1 MAFIQTNV
9 NYATQYARELA
20 NAYPYLSYFGR
31 VYGSDNSQRYRPVMG
46 KTVAIPSMSVS
57 GAHAV
62 NRDQI
67 TGVFNRNWNNEWQT
81 VTLSMDREWDT
92 IIDPMDIVETNDVA
106 TIANVTRTF
115 NELEKIPEMDAY
127 AASRLASF
135 ALGAGNYDTTSLT
148 SANILEQWDTYLA
161 NLANARI
168 NRDRVIAYMTPGT
181 YKLLKQAAGI
191 TRFIDVGTGIRNV
204 DRNVGKL
211 DGVLI
216 FEVPQDIMQTAFDFT
231 EGWQATAGAKTIN
244 MLFVDPMAVCAP
256 VVYDVSMIGAPTAQS
271 KGKYLYYERYYYDV
285 FALNQRR
292 AGVFANLGA
301 VSTLGTLTVTS
312 AAGEASGASAISVT
326 SGASGYASSAFFYTA
341 GASVTAPTAGTAL
354 TGYTLL
360 SKSIPVNAQVS
371 GLTASQTIQVV
382 EANALTLQPI
392 SYGTA
397 TIVTK

>member
-1 MAFIQTNV
+1 
-9 NYATQYARELA
+9 
-20 NAYPYLSYFGR
+20 
-31 VYGSDNSQRYRPVMG
+31 MG

-135 ALGAGNYDTTSLT
+135 ALGAGNYDTTALT
-148 SANILEQWDTYLA
+148 SSNILDQWDTYLA

-360 SKSIPVNAQVS
+360 SKSIPVNAQVA